1 MTIHLNLTPDEA
13 VELRRY
19 ITNRGG
25 SILASVENKLT
36 KQAHKFAT
44 AVQVVPGE
52 LKLPGTGNINLAQPR
67 MAHELIADPGV
78 QTYHRP
84 AQVPT
89 DPMLATL
96 LIAARTKALDGR
108 DPNYNK
114 IAVIKAIREVVGGF
128 SLGLGDAKWACEN
141 WPAFINFVERNGR
154 LPEPG
159 FSYQPMR

>member
-1 MTIHLNLTPDEA
+1 MTIHLNLTPKEA
-13 VELRRY
+13 AYLRQIINGY
-19 ITNRGG
+19 GTPAP
-25 SILASVENKLT
+25 SIVAKLD

-67 MAHELIADPGV
+67 MAHELIADPGM

-114 IAVIKAIREVVGGF
+114 ITVIKAIREVAWM
-128 SLGLGDAKWACEN
+128 GLGDAKWACEN